1 MPTTRDLHLASPRR
15 TDLSQALPEASG
27 LRPQASGSEASG
39 LRPQASGLR
48 PQASGEACP
57 QAVPPPT
64 GVGARLKRIESG
76 DSNPDLPEALTLR
89 EVSNRSGIDLAW
101 LRKEASNIG
110 MLVEGVWR
118 VPADQVDR
126 LKLRWLRR
134 RRRKVN
140 ESGRGFTTGG
150 NRYRHDGGPQ
160 QQ

>member
-1 MPTTRDLHLASPRR
+1 MSRPARLGRPAHLGRSP
-15 TDLSQALPEASG
+15 PNG
-27 LRPQASGSEASG
+27 G
-39 LRPQASGLR
+39 
-48 PQASGEACP
+48 
-57 QAVPPPT
+57 
-64 GVGARLKRIESG
+64 GARLKRLESG
-76 DSNPDLPEALTLR
+76 DPNPDLPETLTLR

-101 LRKEASNIG
+101 LRKEASSIG

-150 NRYRHDGGPQ
+150 NRYRHDGSNQ
-160 QQ
+160 Q

>member
-1 MPTTRDLHLASPRR
+1 VRTEEEVEGSPPPEDLGPRGASP
-15 TDLSQALPEASG
+15 PFG
-27 LRPQASGSEASG
+27 LGG
-39 LRPQASGLR
+39 F
-48 PQASGEACP
+48 
-57 QAVPPPT
+57 T
-64 GVGARLKRIESG
+64 GRLKCG
-76 DSNPDLPEALTLR
+76 DPNPRTPTLSLR

>member
-1 MPTTRDLHLASPRR
+1 LPATRDSHLALPRR
-15 TDLSQALPEASG
+15 TGLSQALPEASG

-39 LRPQASGLR
+39 LGPQASGLW
-48 PQASGEACP
+48 PEASGEASPEGCL
-57 QAVPPPT
+57 PPR
-64 GVGARLKRIESG
+64 GVGARLKRLESG
-76 DSNPDLPEALTLR
+76 DPNPDLPETLTLR

>member
-1 MPTTRDLHLASPRR
+1 MPTTRVAHLALPDR
-15 TDLSQALPEASG
+15 TGLPQALPEASG
-27 LRPQASGSEASG
+27 LRPQASGEASPKG
-39 LRPQASGLR
+39 CL
-48 PQASGEACP
+48 
-57 QAVPPPT
+57 PPR
-64 GVGARLKRIESG
+64 GVGARLKRLESG

-101 LRKEASNIG
+101 LRKEASSIG

-150 NRYRHDGGPQ
+150 NRYRHDGSNQ
-160 QQ
+160 Q